1 MKSLQIKTASK
12 KYPVYFGERILENL
26 HSVIEDV
33 CPSVSNILVI
43 SDETV
48 YKHHGKAL
56 MKELPNQALSYI
68 LPSGEGAKSFE
79 HFYNVQTFA
88 LEHGLDRQSLIIAF
102 GGGVVGDLAGFVAAT
117 YMRGIPFIQ
126 VPTTLLAHDS
136 AVGGKVA
143 INHELGKNMIGAFH
157 QPEAVFYDIS
167 LLETLSEKEWRSG
180 FAEVVKH
187 ALIYSTTFYDW
198 LKSSVSTFEDL
209 KGETLIQSIKEGIKV
224 KAEIVANDE
233 KETGIRAFLNFGH
246 TLGHAIE
253 AELGYGEITHGEA
266 VVIGMCFAF
275 EIGKELIDTT
285 FPLEEL
291 KEWLHKLGYRTDIPQ
306 GLDKNNLVA
315 KMKADKKA
323 QHGQINM
330 VLLKEIGEPLLMKV
344 DEKTIL
350 SLLSET
356 SK

>member
-1 MKSLQIKTASK
+1 MESLQIKTASK

-56 MKELPNQALSYI
+56 MKELPNKALSYI

-350 SLLSET
+350 SLLPET